1 MQLLFTPRQCSSPLL
16 GSTVE
21 SLGENHLLPSPGSG
35 SWWVG
40 QPLGHFH
47 LIDVSV
53 PMMLVGIEQAS
64 VHLKMLLLSL
74 L

>member
-1 MQLLFTPRQCSSPLL
+1 M
-16 GSTVE
+16 E
-21 SLGENHLLPSPGSG
+21 SLGEHHLLLSPGSG

-53 PMMLVGIEQAS
+53 PVMLVGIEQAS
-64 VHLKMLLLSL
+64 VHLKMLLLSQM
-74 L
+74 